1 MILSAL
7 DILSPVHMPRLARH
21 LDALG
26 YHRLWATEHHS
37 PSQSASPTLVAC
49 LAAAMTSRM
58 RIGTAGVLLKYAC
71 PAKVAEDFRLLELY
85 FGGRIDLGIAGGSIA
100 HEELYLDG
108 KPRPDPASYAA
119 RVRTLVELV
128 RGDRV
133 GPAVATRPELWLCG
147 SSPSSGALA
156 GELGMSFACNQ
167 RGGPLTM
174 RAAIAAYHDAYRG
187 DGAPYVALAMY
198 GSCAAT
204 EVAAQRHWGSEG
216 GVPSFAG
223 SPRACVEQIETLVA
237 TCGADEAVV
246 HLHIQDIEARLE
258 GFRLLAEAAG
268 LASEPDEVFQELDEG
283 LCEELDHGPADAMDL
298 GLNDDGLKEA
308 LN

>member
-7 DILSPVHMPRLARH
+7 DILSPLHIPRLARH

-37 PSQSASPTLVAC
+37 RSQSASPTLVAC

-85 FGGRIDLGIAGGSIA
+85 FPGRIDLGVAAGSIA

-108 KPRPDPASYAA
+108 KPRPDQASYAA
-119 RVRTLVELV
+119 RVRALVEQV

-156 GELGMSFACNQ
+156 GELGMRFACNQ
-167 RGGPLTM
+167 RGGPLTV
-174 RAAIAAYHDAYRG
+174 RAAIAAYRDAFRETYRG
-187 DGAPYVALAMY
+187 EGAPYVALAVY
-198 GSCAAT
+198 GSCAST
-204 EVAAQRHWGSEG
+204 EAAARRHWAMEA

-223 SPRACVEQIETLVA
+223 SPDSCVEQLETLVDA
-237 TCGADEAVV
+237 CGADEAVV
-246 HLHIQDIEARLE
+246 HLHMHDIEARLE

-268 LASEPDEVFQELDEG
+268 LEIESEEP
-283 LCEELDHGPADAMDL
+283 EEEAA
-298 GLNDDGLKEA
+298 EA
-308 LN
+308 LFDAAS

>member
-7 DILSPVHMPRLARH
+7 DILSPLHMPRLCRH

-37 PSQSASPTLVAC
+37 QSQSASPTLVAC
-49 LAAAMTSRM
+49 LAAAMTSRL

-85 FGGRIDLGIAGGSIA
+85 FAGRIDLGVAAGSIA
-100 HEELYLDG
+100 REELYLDG
-108 KPRPDPASYAA
+108 KPKPDAESYAA
-119 RVRTLVELV
+119 RVRALVELV

-147 SSPSSGALA
+147 SSPSSGVLA

-167 RGGPLTM
+167 RSGPLTL
-174 RAAIAAYHDAYRG
+174 RAAVAAYRDAYRG
-187 DGAPYVALAMY
+187 PGAPYVALAVH

-204 EVAAQRHWGSEG
+204 EAAAQRLWASDA

-223 SPRACVEQIETLVA
+223 TPDACIERLEALVDM
-237 TCGADEAVV
+237 CGADEAVV
-246 HLHIQDIEARLE
+246 HLHMHYIEARLD

-268 LASEPDEVFQELDEG
+268 LEIESEYADPEPGEESR
-283 LCEELDHGPADAMDL
+283 EELLDA
-298 GLNDDGLKEA
+298 A
-308 LN
+308 S

>member
-7 DILSPVHMPRLARH
+7 DILSPLHMPRLCRH

-26 YHRLWATEHHS
+26 YHRLWATEHHTS
-37 PSQSASPTLVAC
+37 SQSASPTLVAS

-58 RIGTAGVLLKYAC
+58 RIGTAGVLLNYAC
-71 PAKVAEDFRLLELY
+71 PAKVVEDFRLLELY
-85 FGGRIDLGIAGGSIA
+85 FPGRIDLGVAAGSIA

-108 KPRPDPASYAA
+108 KSRPDRASFAA

-128 RGDRV
+128 RGDRI
-133 GPAVATRPELWLCG
+133 GPVVATRPELWLCG
-147 SSPSSGALA
+147 SSPPSGELA

-174 RAAIAAYHDAYRG
+174 RAAIAAYRDAYRDAYRG
-187 DGAPYVALAMY
+187 EGAPHVALAVY

-204 EVAAQRHWGSEG
+204 EAAARRLWAPEV

-223 SPRACVEQIETLVA
+223 TPRACVEQLEALVDA
-237 TCGADEAVV
+237 CGADEAVV
-246 HLHIQDIEARLE
+246 HLHMHHIEARLD

-268 LASEPDEVFQELDEG
+268 LEIESQDDSHPAA
-283 LCEELDHGPADAMDL
+283 EELFDA
-298 GLNDDGLKEA
+298 A
-308 LN
+308 S